1 MPKNISQQSLGDKEP
16 SVDCWSCKTKVEIKT
31 LQCNDGLCPFCNC
44 EIDLED
50 DND

>member
-1 MPKNISQQSLGDKEP
+1 MTENISQQSHGEREA
-16 SVDCWSCKTKVEIKT
+16 SIDCWSCKSEVEIKT
-31 LQCNDGLCPFCNC
+31 LEYNDGLCPFCNC